1 MNEKLAYNII
11 LFITVFI
18 LISLFT
24 PLAVP
29 NVPENIY
36 VDSKEANSFVWI
48 FGLCI
53 GKGQFFFLTKYTA
66 IIIYLSILIIIS
78 GILSV
83 IFAIRLKS
91 KSENNVKYEEILL
104 IINFLIFPISNVII
118 ISIEYNF
125 SLFEDVPMML
135 FTRADFWSYHAPGL
149 CYFGTSLFPN
159 LLMLISLILM
169 RYHKSNFFGYSMVL
183 YLFNCGWMAY
193 LFLYL

>member
-66 IIIYLSILIIIS
+66 IIIYLSILKAANRRIS
-78 GILSV
+78 V
-83 IFAIRLKS
+83 
-91 KSENNVKYEEILL
+91 
-104 IINFLIFPISNVII
+104 
-118 ISIEYNF
+118 F
-125 SLFEDVPMML
+125 SL
-135 FTRADFWSYHAPGL
+135 
-149 CYFGTSLFPN
+149 
-159 LLMLISLILM
+159 
-169 RYHKSNFFGYSMVL
+169 
-183 YLFNCGWMAY
+183 
-193 LFLYL
+193 

>member
-1 MNEKLAYNII
+1 MNEKVAYNFIFII
-11 LFITVFI
+11 AVII

-24 PLAVP
+24 PLAIP
-29 NVPENIY
+29 NVSESIY

-53 GKGQFFFLTKYTA
+53 GKGQLFFLTKYSA
-66 IIIYLSILIIIS
+66 IIVYLSVFIFIS
-78 GILSV
+78 TTLSV
-83 IFAIRLKS
+83 AFAFRLKYRD
-91 KSENNVKYEEILL
+91 KNRVKFEEILL

-118 ISIEYNF
+118 FSIEYNF
-125 SLFEDVPMML
+125 SLFENVPLIL
-135 FTRADFWSYHAPGL
+135 FTRADFWSYHSPGL
-149 CYFGTSLFPN
+149 CYFGISLFPN

-169 RYHKSNFFGYSMVL
+169 HYHKSNFFSYSMIL